1 MKKSKKSIILKMVVV
16 TLMIVVTISYILSEQ
31 SKVKYSPFA
40 TNSEDLALNVVETAK
55 IMEGTAEGDLM
66 VASGDGSK
74 IFAKGGLNYVV
85 VKDGED
91 ELYYSLCST
100 KIIEGKVNVVEGF
113 DSKHDKIK
121 IFCAHNK
128 IFSKDIKIIH
138 DMSDERAV
146 TYVQIQGKHSMT
158 AIALLGNIDIK
169 AEDVILNERWKSD
182 IKKDTTTKPE
192 VK

>member
-1 MKKSKKSIILKMVVV
+1 MKKSKRSVILKIVII
-16 TLMIVVTISYILSEQ
+16 TLMILVAISYILSEQ
-31 SKVKYSPFA
+31 SKVKYAPFV
-40 TNSEDLALNVVETAK
+40 TDYEELALNIVETAK
-55 IMEGTAEGDLM
+55 IMEGTPEGDLM
-66 VASGDGSK
+66 VSSTDGSK
-74 IFAKGGLNYVV
+74 IFAKGGLNYIV

-113 DSKHDKIK
+113 DPKHDKIK

-128 IFSKDIKIIH
+128 IIPSDIKIIH
-138 DMSDERAV
+138 DMFDGRAV

-158 AIALLGNIDIK
+158 AIALLGNIDINV
-169 AEDVILNERWKSD
+169 EDIVLNERWKTD
-182 IKKDTTTKPE
+182 IKKDAIKAE